1 MLKRIRHIVLACILL
16 AGAHLAPGQ
25 SVLPDT
31 ACQFALKHYWV
42 DTTTTTGSTYTWQID
57 GVVQQTGTMAMFAH
71 TWNTL
76 GDFVVSVQETSAA
89 GCEGPIRLLPVHVK
103 NEPPEFTLPVLA
115 TGYCVEDITAAIFN
129 PFGTYYVDDLIPP
142 RPDFFLLPFGD
153 PLLDITN
160 IIDDC
165 PGDLV
170 ITWVIDFPDPAP
182 PDDLAGNDQISV
194 GMPPEGIKFPVG
206 ITRITWTVKD
216 SGGNST
222 THSKELEV
230 FPRPEIG
237 DITF

>member
-1 MLKRIRHIVLACILL
+1 MLKRIRHIVISCILL

-42 DTTTTTGSTYTWQID
+42 DTTTTTGSAYTWKID
-57 GVVQQTGTMAMFAH
+57 GVVQQTGTIAMFAH

-89 GCEGPIRLLPVHVK
+89 GCDGPVRLMPVHVK
-103 NEPPEFTLPVLA
+103 NEPPEFTLPLLA

-142 RPDFFLLPFGD
+142 RPDYFLLPFGD

-160 IIDDC
+160 ITDDC
-165 PGDLV
+165 PGGYT
-170 ITWVIDFPDPAP
+170 ITWVIDFPGPAP
-182 PDDLAGNDQISV
+182 PNLTGSGQISLN
-194 GMPPEGIKFPVG
+194 MPPGGIQFPVD
-206 ITRITWTVKD
+206 TTTITWTVTD
-216 SGGNST
+216 TGGNSAMQAIN
-222 THSKELEV
+222 LV
-230 FPRPEIG
+230 VLPRPEIG
-237 DITF
+237 DITP